1 MCRAAADVLFRYR
14 MAGLAEGV
22 GDEGSTEPSEL
33 DPFRDLMYQGR
44 VQPAKHERD
53 RPAEGRPVERVD
65 KDIKG
70 IWSGRLL
77 AGGRE
82 GFFELVVI

>member
-1 MCRAAADVLFRYR
+1 

-22 GDEGSTEPSEL
+22 GDEGCIEPLSHPGPEL
-33 DPFRDLMYQGR
+33 DPFWQGR
-44 VQPAKHERD
+44 VPLTVRARARERA

-82 GFFELVVI
+82 CFLDLFVI

>member
-1 MCRAAADVLFRYR
+1 

-22 GDEGSTEPSEL
+22 GDKGCIEVSHPGPEL
-33 DPFRDLMYQGR
+33 DQFWQGR
-44 VQPAKHERD
+44 VPLTVRARARERD

-65 KDIKG
+65 EDIKG